1 MKTVPAFGHS
11 KGIAIHAMALVV
23 IFGFMLFL
31 IFMVFGGYLNIQ
43 NCEVLNSVC
52 ESKRQAYCADWW
64 KNSQTFEESLRPEWE
79 PTKACNEA
87 GEVVENGCNEPSGSE
102 CRDFLQ

>member
-11 KGIAIHAMALVV
+11 KGIAIHAVALVV

-31 IFMVFGGYLNIQ
+31 IFMVFGGYLDIQ

-52 ESKRQAYCADWW
+52 DSKRLSYCTDWQW
-64 KNSQTFEESLRPEWE
+64 SSQTFEDSAKPEWT
-79 PTKACNEA
+79 PTKACNEK
-87 GEVVENGCNEPSGSE
+87 GEVKENWCKEPSRSE
-102 CRDFLQ
+102 CQDFFQ